1 MKTTK
6 LILLAL
12 LFGVFSCGGSRVIVE
27 NDQYKDFSL
36 TDYKTF
42 DFFEIDAP
50 NSENPNF
57 KENVSYLEE
66 TISKELVARGLTK
79 SSTNPDLKINLG
91 IKIEDKVQTRT
102 TSLATDPFMYSG
114 QRSYTWQAKEVP
126 VNTYREG
133 SLTVHLVDL
142 SSNKA
147 VWVGTIDQVLPNK
160 PKNTPAAIESA
171 VTEIFKELDLN
182 NK

>member
-6 LILLAL
+6 SIFLVLLL
-12 LFGVFSCGGSRVIVE
+12 GVFSCGGSRVIVD
-27 NDQYKDFSL
+27 NDQYIDFNL

-57 KENVSYLEE
+57 NENISYLEE
-66 TISKELVARGLTK
+66 TISKELVARGLSQ
-79 SSTNPDLKINLG
+79 SSANPDLKINLG
-91 IKIEDKVQTRT
+91 ITIEDKVQTRT

-133 SLTVHLVDL
+133 SLTVHLVDR

-147 VWVGTIDQVLPNK
+147 VWVGTINQVLPNK
-160 PKNTPAAIESA
+160 PKNTPEAIESA
-171 VTEIFKELDLN
+171 VAEIFKELDNLN
-182 NK
+182 K

>member
-6 LILLAL
+6 SIFLVLLL
-12 LFGVFSCGGSRVIVE
+12 GVFSCGGSRVIVD
-27 NDQYKDFSL
+27 NDQYIDFNL

-57 KENVSYLEE
+57 NENISYLEE
-66 TISKELVARGLTK
+66 TISKELVARGLSQ
-79 SSTNPDLKINLG
+79 SSANPDLKINLG
-91 IKIEDKVQTRT
+91 ITIEDKVQTRT

-133 SLTVHLVDL
+133 SLTVHLVDR

-147 VWVGTIDQVLPNK
+147 VWVGTIKQVLSNK
-160 PKNTPAAIESA
+160 PKNTPEAIESA
-171 VTEIFKELDLN
+171 VAEIFKELD
-182 NK
+182 NKK

>member
-1 MKTTK
+1 MKAIK
-6 LILLAL
+6 SLFLLL

-27 NDQYKDFSL
+27 SDQYKDFNL

-57 KENVSYLEE
+57 KENISYLEE
-66 TISKELVARGLTK
+66 TISRELIARGLTK

-91 IKIEDKVQTRT
+91 ITIEDKVQTRT
-102 TSLATDPFMYSG
+102 TNLATDPFMYSG

-126 VNTYREG
+126 VNTYRIG
-133 SLTVHLVDL
+133 SLTVHLVDRN
-142 SSNKA
+142 SNEA
-147 VWVGTIDQVLPNK
+147 VWVGTINQVLPNK
-160 PKNTPAAIESA
+160 PKNTPAAIEAA
-171 VTEIFKELDLN
+171 VLEIFKEID
-182 NK
+182 K